1 MGEFSA
7 GTGGPGWWRPALAAA
22 HPSDDPA
29 QQGSPQSLDAS
40 MDTMIASVLLGL
52 RSDGHSPL
60 LALPLDAIQHLI
72 IPGFRASNFDSRTLE
87 EVQSFYS
94 RSERP
99 VLADPHNLI
108 GAYLTSQIKL
118 PVQYAALDGDW
129 RAVRSLCS
137 WEQQRGIRVKVQGL
151 TSEAGQLL
159 NGKCGTV
166 QTYAADK
173 GRWEVIIENVK
184 GRKALKHA
192 NLLFD
197 REEITLISC
206 LTAICAAQNGHEA
219 CLLVLRDAG
228 CNLNQATNAG
238 ATPAFIAAAQGHE
251 ACLSVLRDAGC
262 DLSQATNGGTTPAIM
277 ACQNGHDSCLALL
290 RDAGCDLNQAMNV
303 GVTPAFI
310 AAGEGHESC
319 LVLLRDAG
327 CDLGKAGRDG
337 ATPACIA
344 SQKGHEACLA
354 VLRDAG
360 CDLGQATNDGGTP
373 ACIAAGKGHD
383 SCLVLLRDAG
393 CDLGQATSSG
403 LTPAWMASQNGH
415 DSCLVLLRD
424 AGCDLGKADNEGAT
438 PACVA
443 AGDGRKS
450 CLVLLRDAGC
460 DLGKA
465 TNNGATPG

>member
-1 MGEFSA
+1 
-7 GTGGPGWWRPALAAA
+7 
-22 HPSDDPA
+22 
-29 QQGSPQSLDAS
+29 
-40 MDTMIASVLLGL
+40 
-52 RSDGHSPL
+52 
-60 LALPLDAIQHLI
+60 
-72 IPGFRASNFDSRTLE
+72 
-87 EVQSFYS
+87 
-94 RSERP
+94 
-99 VLADPHNLI
+99 
-108 GAYLTSQIKL
+108 
-118 PVQYAALDGDW
+118 
-129 RAVRSLCS
+129 
-137 WEQQRGIRVKVQGL
+137 VKVQGL

-228 CNLNQATNAG
+228 C
-238 ATPAFIAAAQGHE
+238 
-251 ACLSVLRDAGC
+251 

-327 CDLGKAGRDG
+327 CDLGQGDNDG
-337 ATPACIA
+337 YTPAYYA
-344 SQKGHEACLA
+344 AQHGHRACLI

-360 CDLGQATNDGGTP
+360 CDMT
-373 ACIAAGKGHD
+373 
-383 SCLVLLRDAG
+383 
-393 CDLGQATSSG
+393 
-403 LTPAWMASQNGH
+403 
-415 DSCLVLLRD
+415 
-424 AGCDLGKADNEGAT
+424 GANIE
-438 PACVA
+438 PLEEA
-443 AGDGRKS
+443 
-450 CLVLLRDAGC
+450 
-460 DLGKA
+460 
-465 TNNGATPG
+465 